1 VKAAAPS
8 PEFLPKEVF
17 MNPLPTRHHP
27 ALVVLHWLL
36 AALLLLAL
44 AMGTFVLKEMPNA
57 SPDKIGALRGHMVV
71 GIAIGALML
80 VRLLVR
86 WRSRS
91 PAAALTGNQVLDRL
105 GKVAHMGLYL
115 LVFAMAA
122 SGMATALQAGLPEI
136 IFGGSGTPLPES
148 FAAYPARWVHG
159 AVATLLLILIGVHV
173 AGAGYHQVVLKDR
186 LLSRMGFG
194 KRQAH

>member
-1 VKAAAPS
+1 
-8 PEFLPKEVF
+8 
-17 MNPLPTRHHP
+17 MNPLPARHHP

-57 SPDKIGALRGHMVV
+57 SPDKIDALRGHMVV
-71 GIAIGALML
+71 GIAIGALMF

-91 PAAALTGNQVLDRL
+91 PAAALTGNKVLDRL

-136 IFGGSGTPLPES
+136 IFGGSGAPLPES
-148 FAAYPARWVHG
+148 VAAYPARLVHG
-159 AVATLLLILIGVHV
+159 VIATLLMIQIGLHV
-173 AGAGYHQVVLKDR
+173 AGAAYHQVVLKDR

>member
-1 VKAAAPS
+1 
-8 PEFLPKEVF
+8 
-17 MNPLPTRHHP
+17 MNPLPARHHP

-44 AMGTFVLKEMPNA
+44 AMGTLVLKEMPNA
-57 SPDKIGALRGHMVV
+57 SPDKIDALRGHMVV
-71 GIAIGALML
+71 GIAIGALMF

-91 PAAALTGNQVLDRL
+91 PAAALTGNKVLDRL

-136 IFGGSGTPLPES
+136 IFGGSGAPLPES
-148 FAAYPARWVHG
+148 FAAYPARLVHG
-159 AVATLLLILIGVHV
+159 TVATLLLIQIGVHV
-173 AGAGYHQVVLKDR
+173 AGAVYHQVVLKDG

>member
-1 VKAAAPS
+1 
-8 PEFLPKEVF
+8 

-57 SPDKIGALRGHMVV
+57 SPDKIGALRGH
-71 GIAIGALML
+71 I
-80 VRLLVR
+80 
-86 WRSRS
+86 
-91 PAAALTGNQVLDRL
+91 
-105 GKVAHMGLYL
+105 
-115 LVFAMAA
+115 
-122 SGMATALQAGLPEI
+122 
-136 IFGGSGTPLPES
+136 

>member
-1 VKAAAPS
+1 
-8 PEFLPKEVF
+8 

-44 AMGTFVLKEMPNA
+44 AMGTLVLKEMPNA

-86 WRSRS
+86 WRTTG
-91 PAAALTGNQVLDRL
+91 PAPALTGNRLLDGL
-105 GKVAHMGLYL
+105 GKIAHMGLYL

-136 IFGGSGTPLPES
+136 IFGGSGAPLPES
-148 FAAYPARWVHG
+148 FAVYPARLVHG
-159 AVATLLLILIGVHV
+159 VVATLLMIQVGVHV
-173 AGAGYHQVVLKDR
+173 AGAVYHQVVLKDR

>member
-1 VKAAAPS
+1 MKN
-8 PEFLPKEVF
+8 
-17 MNPLPTRHHP
+17 NPPRHHP

-36 AALLLLAL
+36 ALLIMLAIG
-44 AMGTFVLKEMPNA
+44 MGTFVLNEIPNA
-57 SPDKIGALRGHMVV
+57 SPDKLGALRGHMIMGV
-71 GIAIGALML
+71 AIGALML

-86 WRSRS
+86 WRTAG
-91 PAAALTGNQVLDRL
+91 PAPALTGNRLLDGL
-105 GKVAHMGLYL
+105 GKIVHIGLYL

-136 IFGGSGTPLPES
+136 IFGGSGAPLPES
-148 FAAYPARWVHG
+148 FAAYPARLVHG
-159 AVATLLLILIGVHV
+159 VIATLLMIQIGVHV
-173 AGAGYHQVVLKDR
+173 AGAAYHQVVLKDR

>member
-1 VKAAAPS
+1 
-8 PEFLPKEVF
+8 

-57 SPDKIGALRGHMVV
+57 SPDKIDALRGHMVV
-71 GIAIGALML
+71 GIAIGALMF

-91 PAAALTGNQVLDRL
+91 PAAALTGNKVLDRL

-136 IFGGSGTPLPES
+136 IFGGSGAPLPES
-148 FAAYPARWVHG
+148 FAVYPARLVHG
-159 AVATLLLILIGVHV
+159 VIATLLMIQVGVHA
-173 AGAGYHQVVLKDR
+173 AGAAYHQVVLKDR

>member
-1 VKAAAPS
+1 
-8 PEFLPKEVF
+8 
-17 MNPLPTRHHP
+17 MNPLPARHHP

-57 SPDKIGALRGHMVV
+57 SPDKIDALRGHMVV
-71 GIAIGALML
+71 GIAIGALMF

-91 PAAALTGNQVLDRL
+91 PAAALTGNKVLDRL
-105 GKVAHMGLYL
+105 GKVAHLGLYL

-136 IFGGSGTPLPES
+136 VFGGSGAPLPAS
-148 FAAYPARWVHG
+148 FAVYPARLVHG
-159 AVATLLLILIGVHV
+159 AVATLLLIQIGVHV
-173 AGAGYHQVVLKDR
+173 AGAVYHQFVLKDR
-186 LLSRMGFG
+186 LLSHMALG
-194 KRQAH
+194 KRQFP

>member
-1 VKAAAPS
+1 
-8 PEFLPKEVF
+8 

-44 AMGTFVLKEMPNA
+44 AMGTLVLKEMPNA

-86 WRSRS
+86 WRTAG
-91 PAAALTGNQVLDRL
+91 PVPALTGNRLLDGL
-105 GKVAHMGLYL
+105 GKIAHIGLYL

-136 IFGGSGTPLPES
+136 IFGGSGAPLPES
-148 FAAYPARWVHG
+148 FAAYPARLVHG
-159 AVATLLLILIGVHV
+159 TVATLLLIQIGVHV
-173 AGAGYHQVVLKDR
+173 AGAVYHQVVLKDG